1 MPLLAGAYGAYIDKM
16 SPLIKDASA
25 GSSISHSATQ
35 INENKLALL
44 ALALTPNLGP
54 KRISNAIAGLECA
67 AQIFALTLTE
77 LEGLQFSA
85 ESAQFIFDGK
95 ARRAAEQEAGQIGQQ
110 GAALITLACA
120 EYPERLREIY
130 DPPPVLWVR
139 GETRLLTRASLAI
152 VGTRHPSPYG
162 TAVAEMI
169 ARDLSAAQRLIIVS
183 GMARGIDTC
192 AHKGAL
198 AARTPT
204 IAVWGTGIDVV
215 YPKENRKLAE
225 DIIAAG
231 GAIVSEMPMGTF
243 PAPQNFPR
251 RNRIISGLSIG
262 VLVIEASENSG
273 TRVTARCAAEQNRDL
288 YAVPGNVTAKNSWT
302 PNTLI
307 KQGAKLVASWEDV
320 WEDLPSQVRLQ
331 LEQEAG
337 LESKPEPGASLLPE
351 PVLRPEESIVLKCLR
366 ADESLQIDELL
377 EMLETQLTSSE
388 VFTALFELEMSGR
401 IARPP
406 REELRAHAVIFG
418 KILRVYHSA
427 RKCRFQKLCAQLRR
441 WFCVRNSR
449 AEVETKASS
458 VLACKSCCLYLSGRS
473 GETA

>member
-1 MPLLAGAYGAYIDKM
+1 MND
-16 SPLIKDASA
+16 SR
-25 GSSISHSATQ
+25 GSSAETHCATQ
-35 INENKLALL
+35 LNENKLALL

-54 KRISNAIAGLECA
+54 KRIVDAIAGLECA

-77 LEGLQFSA
+77 LEGLRFPA

-95 ARRAAEQEAGQIGQQ
+95 ARRAAEQEAEQVSRHGSTV
-110 GAALITLACA
+110 ITLACA
-120 EYPERLREIY
+120 DYPERLREIY
-130 DPPPVLWVR
+130 DPPPVLWLR
-139 GETRLLTRASLAI
+139 GATQLLTRPSIAV

-162 TAVAEMI
+162 TGVAEML
-169 ARDLSAAQRLIIVS
+169 ARDLAARRLTIVS

-204 IAVWGTGIDVV
+204 IAVWGTGMDVV
-215 YPKENRKLAE
+215 YPKENKKLSE
-225 DIIAAG
+225 DIIATG
-231 GAIVSEMPMGTF
+231 GTIVSEVPMGTF

-262 VLVIEASENSG
+262 VLVVEASENSG
-273 TRVTARCAAEQNRDL
+273 TRVTARCAAEQDRDL
-288 YAVPGNVTAKNSWT
+288 YAVPGNVTSKNSWT

-337 LESKPEPGASLLPE
+337 NESKAEYAASLLPD
-351 PVLRPEESIVLKCLR
+351 PVLRPEESIVLRSLR
-366 ADESLQIDELL
+366 SDESLQIDELL
-377 EMLETQLTSSE
+377 EKLETQLTSSE

-401 IARPP
+401 IRCLP
-406 REELRAHAVIFG
+406 G
-418 KILRVYHSA
+418 KNY
-427 RKCRFQKLCAQLRR
+427 
-441 WFCVRNSR
+441 VR
-449 AEVETKASS
+449 T
-458 VLACKSCCLYLSGRS
+458 L
-473 GETA
+473 